1 MNTIVGAIY
10 HKGQQMYQRY
20 WDEFVLFAAHLVEGK
35 ATFLPASPYLVR
47 CFCQALST
55 QGRAPSTIRG
65 YLTSIAGVH
74 KAAGFPDPTAHY
86 LTRRLIKGLVLAHGS
101 VDDRD
106 PLSEQD
112 LTSLLH
118 ALRHVGRSSYN
129 LSLFRAMFV
138 LMFFGFLRISEVTKH
153 RHNLQ
158 YNQCTVTSA
167 CVKLTFHSYKH
178 SHVKPYR
185 LEVPAMI
192 SRSCP
197 RKLLTRYLQL
207 RGSAPGPLFHYA
219 DKKPVSRGYFAKVL
233 KSAVTHAHLP
243 GRITPH
249 SFRIGAAVQL
259 LRGIPLNRLQF
270 LDAGGLTHTCHTFG
284 WLIANLHGD
293 PHSLVPAR
301 LFVCLFVAAETRHLI
316 QRLGFTGSPA

>member
-1 MNTIVGAIY
+1 MNTIVGAIS

-118 ALRHVGRSSYN
+118 ALRHVGCSSYN

-219 DKKPVSRGYFAKVL
+219 DEKPVSRGYFAKVL

-249 SFRIGAAVQL
+249 SFRIGAATRAAIKGYTAEQIKV
-259 LRGIPLNRLQF
+259 
-270 LDAGGLTHTCHTFG
+270 FG
-284 WLIANLHGD
+284 RWRSNAYMSYIRVVN
-293 PHSLVPAR
+293 
-301 LFVCLFVAAETRHLI
+301 CK
-316 QRLGFTGSPA
+316 SPR